1 MIKGVEKAAKA
12 SPDRKPII
20 EEKREN
26 QKGGEGFTDRRFRK
40 KLNGGR
46 TQKDGEGF
54 INRGTCIRKKSNPRK
69 MAKASSIE
77 EQTKNLET
85 STEEVAMLYQFQ
97 GLFLF
102 YVKKRLFRVKILT

>member
-1 MIKGVEKAAKA
+1 
-12 SPDRKPII
+12 
-20 EEKREN
+20 
-26 QKGGEGFTDRRFRK
+26 
-40 KLNGGR
+40 
-46 TQKDGEGF
+46 
-54 INRGTCIRKKSNPRK
+54 

-102 YVKKRLFRVKILT
+102 CVKKRLFRVKILT

>member
-1 MIKGVEKAAKA
+1 MMKELRKMAKA
-12 SPDRKPII
+12 SSI
-20 EEKREN
+20 EELASE
-26 QKGGEGFTDRRFRK
+26 
-40 KLNGGR
+40 
-46 TQKDGEGF
+46 
-54 INRGTCIRKKSNPRK
+54 KSNPRK

-102 YVKKRLFRVKILT
+102 CVKKRLFRVKILT